1 LVLVVSKCFKI
12 KEQSVQLLFKTLKN
26 QWFTS
31 MVIWLFHIFLRIT
44 INTPKLRK
52 VWESI
57 GKWVYTWVDNQ
68 LVSVPPGSKNHH
80 PTLVTINSPQFRE
93 GLGEQTGSPVRSC
106 NLEEGKPHAGNWMTD
121 ASGKCWTKAAL
132 KSWPMNEWIE
142 AFRVSTVQG
151 SRKSAKRETQE
162 TLVTTYKH
170 LRR

>member
-1 LVLVVSKCFKI
+1 MFQIQRTVSSGYFLKPW
-12 KEQSVQLLFKTLKN
+12 KTLKKN
-26 QWFTS
+26 WQFFG
-31 MVIWLFHIFLRIT
+31 WLFNFFIIT
-44 INTPKLRK
+44 LKIPKLRK

-80 PTLVTINSPQFRE
+80 QTLVTINSPQFRE
-93 GLGEQTGSPVRSC
+93 GLGEQIESPLRSW

-151 SRKSAKRETQE
+151 SRKSAKRERDKKQWWP
-162 TLVTTYKH
+162 H